1 MVDQLAST
9 ETCRLCGVL
18 LNQDQV
24 QAGKLCAQCAEAY
37 PFEASGAPQTA
48 QGPSAPIDFA
58 AYVKRDASPDPDNPP
73 WGPITGIS
81 VLLSS
86 FALIVVVPMIAV
98 VAWILIQT
106 ARGAPLPDF
115 GNVEEFKQWV
125 LSPNI
130 ILLQVVS
137 TIAAHAITLAI
148 CWAVVT
154 KLRGRPFWLSLGWS
168 WGGRSVWYWLVFSAC
183 ILVALQLVGQ
193 ILSRFL
199 PEAESPMAQWLKASP
214 QIRIAVAVLATFTAP
229 LVEEVVYR
237 GLLFSSLRKHLGM
250 ITTVLVVT
258 LVFGGVH
265 VFQNWGAWVSVVS
278 LMLLSLALTIVRAR
292 TKSILPCVFIH
303 TVNNAVASVLIL
315 LNKGS

>member
-1 MVDQLAST
+1 MVDQLASA

-24 QAGKLCAQCAEAY
+24 LAGKLCGQCAEAY
-37 PFEASGAPQTA
+37 PFERSGAPQA
-48 QGPSAPIDFA
+48 QGLSAPFDFTPQFP
-58 AYVKRDASPDPDNPP
+58 KEASPDPDNPP

-81 VLLSS
+81 VLLFS
-86 FALIVVVPMIAV
+86 FAAIVVVPVIAV

-106 ARGAPLPDF
+106 ARGAPLPNF
-115 GNVEEFKQWV
+115 GNAEEFKQWV

-137 TIAAHAITLAI
+137 TIVAHAITLAV

-154 KLRGRPFWLSLGWS
+154 KLGARPFRQSLGWS

-193 ILSRFL
+193 VLSRFL

-214 QIRIAVAVLATFTAP
+214 QVRIAVAVLATFTAP

-237 GLLFSSLRKHLGM
+237 GLLFSALRKHLGM
-250 ITTVLVVT
+250 ITTVLVVS

-265 VFQNWGAWVSVVS
+265 VFQNWGAWVSIVS
-278 LMLLSLALTIVRAR
+278 LMLLSLALTIVRAK
-292 TKSILPCVFIH
+292 TKSILPCVFMH